1 MAQTDEVFG
10 GVGRGQDTKDYQ
22 DWLEEMRKETNALPM
37 PDPLPTPDFGVPL
50 AQKTGGNY
58 SAPFALPQGGY
69 VPSAAPIFNPGT
81 PGTFSTP
88 FPQPVGLTVPPLPT
102 TPISGFHP
110 TVKQTMPMTD
120 ADYYATQ
127 VMPGSKPNTFQP
139 STKLQNPQEPITS
152 KNFGFAPAHDPVTGL
167 PVNLSPEQLQ
177 KLLVKGVLAS
187 GVNPNDAGQAATD
200 FLAWLAQ
207 KNTNAKTITSL
218 DMLDNLGTFQQLL
231 ANAQADN
238 FKFNPQPWGTTM
250 EEMRNQFDPFTGQWI
265 PKAGGGGTTP
275 NITYRPRALGFTA
288 GDGTPVYDRGGGFM
302 PPGSNPLQPPTTD
315 GQSKKWTPQAWQ
327 NGAGLIRWDERDWS
341 TVSDM
346 ARPFIDAY
354 LRGQGWTPTGQYG
367 WYGPTE
373 YKYSGLKT
381 PNNIFFDPATLRTV
395 PEAIANELRGL
406 FAAKGWMPAITPMV

>member
-1 MAQTDEVFG
+1 
-10 GVGRGQDTKDYQ
+10 
-22 DWLEEMRKETNALPM
+22 
-37 PDPLPTPDFGVPL
+37 LPTPDFGMPL

-88 FPQPVGLTVPPLPT
+88 FAQPVGLTVPPLPT

-127 VMPGSKPNTFQP
+127 VMPGGKSNQFLP
-139 STKLQNPQEPITS
+139 STQSPAKEPITS
-152 KNFGFAPAHDPVTGL
+152 KNFGFAPAHDPVTGAPIHL
-167 PVNLSPEQLQ
+167 PDTELQ

-187 GVNPNDAGQAATD
+187 GVASAQAGDA
-200 FLAWLAQ
+200 
-207 KNTNAKTITSL
+207 AKK
-218 DMLDNLGTFQQLL
+218 MLDYLTAKNANKLYVTPLDDLADPKKFQQMFWE
-231 ANAQADN
+231 ANNSNFSAD
-238 FKFNPQPWGTTM
+238 PWKGDTM
-250 EEMRNQFDPFTGQWI
+250 ADLRNQIDPFTGQWI

-327 NGAGLIRWDERDWS
+327 SDKGLIRWDERDWS

-406 FAAKGWMPAITPMV
+406 FAAKGWMPAITPIRQWFR

>member
-1 MAQTDEVFG
+1 M
-10 GVGRGQDTKDYQ
+10 
-22 DWLEEMRKETNALPM
+22 
-37 PDPLPTPDFGVPL
+37 
-50 AQKTGGNY
+50 
-58 SAPFALPQGGY
+58 
-69 VPSAAPIFNPGT
+69 PSAAPIFKPGQ
-81 PGTFSTP
+81 PGTFAAPSNLNSQ
-88 FPQPVGLTVPPLPT
+88 FPPNTPVGYKPLSPGYEALSKYGTEQAKLFSPLFNWLQPIGDAVQFDAEYGWNKFAPSATPTNNPSNQT
-102 TPISGFHP
+102 TPKISDKSAKDDFA
-110 TVKQTMPMTD
+110 KQQFAPLTD

-127 VMPGSKPNTFQP
+127 VMPGGKSNQFLP
-139 STKLQNPQEPITS
+139 STQSPAKEPITS
-152 KNFGFAPAHDPVTGL
+152 KNFGFAPAHDPVTGAPIHL
-167 PVNLSPEQLQ
+167 PDTELQ

-187 GVNPNDAGQAATD
+187 GVASAQAGDA
-200 FLAWLAQ
+200 
-207 KNTNAKTITSL
+207 AKK
-218 DMLDNLGTFQQLL
+218 MLDYLTAKNANKLYVTPLDDLADPKKFQQMFWE
-231 ANAQADN
+231 ANNSNFSAD
-238 FKFNPQPWGTTM
+238 PWKGDTM
-250 EEMRNQFDPFTGQWI
+250 ADLRNQIDPFTGQWI

-327 NGAGLIRWDERDWS
+327 SDKGLIRWDERDWS

>member
-10 GVGRGQDTKDYQ
+10 GVGRGQGTKDYQ

-37 PDPLPTPDFGVPL
+37 PDLGVPL

-58 SAPFALPQGGY
+58 SAPFALPQGWSPASVPGAGGNWGLPTLPQGGY
-69 VPSAAPIFNPGT
+69 VPSAAPIFKPGQ
-81 PGTFSTP
+81 PGTFAAPSNLYSQ
-88 FPQPVGLTVPPLPT
+88 FPPL
-102 TPISGFHP
+102 
-110 TVKQTMPMTD
+110 TD

-127 VMPGSKPNTFQP
+127 VMPGGKSNQFAP
-139 STKLQNPQEPITS
+139 STQPPAKEPITS
-152 KNFGFAPAHDPVTGL
+152 KNFGFAPAHDPVTGAPIHL
-167 PVNLSPEQLQ
+167 PDTELQ

-187 GVNPNDAGQAATD
+187 GVASAQAGDA
-200 FLAWLAQ
+200 
-207 KNTNAKTITSL
+207 AKK
-218 DMLDNLGTFQQLL
+218 MLDYLTAKNANKLYVTPLDDLADPKKFQQMFWE
-231 ANAQADN
+231 ANNSNFSAD
-238 FKFNPQPWGTTM
+238 PWKGDTM
-250 EEMRNQFDPFTGQWI
+250 ADLRNQIDPFTGQWI

-327 NGAGLIRWDERDWS
+327 SDKGLIRWDERDWS

-406 FAAKGWMPAITPMV
+406 FAAKGWMPAITPIRQWFR